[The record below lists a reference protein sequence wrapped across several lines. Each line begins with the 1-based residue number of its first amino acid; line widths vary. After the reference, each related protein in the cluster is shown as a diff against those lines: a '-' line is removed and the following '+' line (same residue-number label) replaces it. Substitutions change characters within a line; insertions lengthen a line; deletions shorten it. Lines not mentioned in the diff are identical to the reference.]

1 MRFKKF
7 CIPKT
12 FLRFQSKEV
21 KINEFNITSYSIPT
35 YDIEYILN
43 PKKDIEAK
51 KDKLEKLLFQIMLQA
66 KNEIQKKDEKI
77 QEKDKKIQEKD
88 EKIQEKDEII
98 QEKDETILDLALS
111 LERNR
116 TELNEYVLLYLQQK
130 GKVNIRGALEF
141 CFQEILKNTK
151 TLNNKEPINVALQS
165 LQNKT
170 EFNKIFNEKCENKKL
185 RKEDVSKCLGGLYHN
200 ASKEFHGKEETIIIY
215 ENSWV
220 ENERVALASIFTYCG
235 VPYFFADKNGQL
247 ISPCPY

>member
-51 KDKLEKLLFQIMLQA
+51 KDK
-66 KNEIQKKDEKI
+66 KI

-88 EKIQEKDEII
+88 EKIQEKDETI

-151 TLNNKEPINVALQS
+151 TLNIKEPINVALQS